1 MNTIKTITAA
11 LAMATLLPVHGY
23 AQDMC
28 GFYQPGGSQQGMSQI
43 EYEIQLRQLEAEHA
57 SIMRELN
64 DDLREALKM
73 QEEYDKEY
81 QKAVE
86 NGGSLVL
93 WGSAQMDIL
102 HQIHTIQDMMR
113 TEERRYARE
122 LRNLRNSYSNSRR

>member
-81 QKAVE
+81 KKAVE
-86 NGGSLVL
+86 NGGSLGL
-93 WGSAQMDIL
+93 LMSAKSDIIY
-102 HQIHTIQDMMR
+102 HIHGIQEMIR
-113 TEERRYARE
+113 NEERRYARE
-122 LRNLRNSYSNSRR
+122 LFNLRNSYINSRR

>member
-1 MNTIKTITAA
+1 
-11 LAMATLLPVHGY
+11 
-23 AQDMC
+23 MC

-64 DDLREALKM
+64 DDLREVLKM

-81 QKAVE
+81 KKAVE